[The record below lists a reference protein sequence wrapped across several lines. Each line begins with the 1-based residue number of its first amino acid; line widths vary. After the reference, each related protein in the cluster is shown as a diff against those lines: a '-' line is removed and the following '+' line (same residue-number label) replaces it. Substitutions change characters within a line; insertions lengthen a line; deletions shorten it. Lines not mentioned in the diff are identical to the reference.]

1 MNVEWRCPDCGSR
14 GFFPPKGTPGWL
26 PYKCRIHTD
35 TLMEQVEEFEG
46 PNFAYL
52 DEDEVNP
59 GKTGVQTLGVN
70 PARVTPPDEV
80 VKKLL
85 DPEAAERAE
94 LEHLQRQYT
103 QVTVGKQPHKQWK
116 APRLRK
122 EIELEEQR
130 LNDRL
135 EYFGLVDK
143 FKQLS
148 GGENPPEQWGIA
160 VLRSR
165 VHLLEKEE
173 LDKEVEEQQNA

>member
-26 PYKCRIHTD
+26 PYKCRLHTD
-35 TLMEQVEEFEG
+35 TLMVQIENFEG

-59 GKTGVQTLGVN
+59 DKTGVQTLGVN
-70 PARVTPPDEV
+70 PSRVTPSADV
-80 VKKLL
+80 VKELL
-85 DPEAAERAE
+85 DPEAAKQVE
-94 LEHLQRQYT
+94 LEHLRDMYK
-103 QVTVGKQPHKQWK
+103 QVTTGKPPHSQWG

-122 EIELEEQR
+122 EIEQEEQR

-135 EYFGLVDK
+135 EYFGLVST
-143 FKQLS
+143 FERLT
-148 GGENPPEQWGIA
+148 GEKPSEQWGLA
-160 VLRSR
+160 VLKSR

-173 LDKEVEEQQNA
+173 LNKEVEEQQNV